1 MIRSDPLA
9 AAPGVRH
16 AFFTRRGGV
25 STGIYASLN
34 CGRGSDDV
42 PDRVRA
48 NRARVLDLIGV
59 PTGSLNTVHQV
70 HGTDVAHATGAWPA
84 EPPVADGVVTNTPGV
99 VLGIL
104 TADCA
109 PVLFADSQAGVIG
122 GAHCGWRGTLS
133 GVAERVID
141 RMVELGARPGNI
153 SAVVGPTIAQSSYEV
168 SADFEATFLAE
179 DQEANRFF
187 TEGSPGHAQ
196 FDLPG
201 YVMHRLRRAGL
212 GSVAW
217 SGHDTYAL
225 ENDFFS
231 YRRATHR
238 SESDYGRQISAIALA
253 P

>member
-9 AAPGVRH
+9 TAPGVMH

-25 STGIYASLN
+25 SSGIYASLN
-34 CGRGSDDV
+34 CGRGSNDT
-42 PDRVRA
+42 PEAVRT
-48 NRARVLDLIGV
+48 NRTRVLELIGIS
-59 PTGSLNTVHQV
+59 TGSLNTVHQI
-70 HGTDVAHATGAWPA
+70 HGTDVAVATGAWPA
-84 EPPVADGVVTNTPGV
+84 NPPTADGVVTATPGV

-109 PVLFADSQAGVIG
+109 PVLFADATAGVIG

-133 GVAERVID
+133 GVAERVIAH
-141 RMVELGARPGNI
+141 MVNLGARPERI
-153 SAVVGPTIAQSSYEV
+153 TAVVGPTIAQSSYEV
-168 SADFEATFLAE
+168 GADFETTFLGE
-179 DQEANRFF
+179 DREAARFF
-187 TEGSPGHAQ
+187 ARGTPGHAQ

-201 YVMHRLRRAGL
+201 YVMHRLNRAGL
-212 GSVAW
+212 GSVTAT
-217 SGHDTYAL
+217 GHDTYAL

-238 SESDYGRQISAIALA
+238 GEPDYGRQISAIALA